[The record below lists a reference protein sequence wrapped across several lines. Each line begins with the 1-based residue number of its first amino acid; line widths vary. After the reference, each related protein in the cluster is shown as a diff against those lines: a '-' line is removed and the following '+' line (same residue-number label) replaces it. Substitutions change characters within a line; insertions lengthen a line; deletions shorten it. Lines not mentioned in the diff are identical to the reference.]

1 MAMQLTLDSASLEK
15 VLELAASAARR
26 IGTLDDP
33 AVGPLSDDI
42 DAIAH
47 TVGELLDNPPAIPVP
62 VENLVDNLCQLISKA
77 DALAYA
83 ADDLFDD
90 VMWVKDGAQTR
101 RFERLSH
108 LVGAAAEAVL
118 VAMEA
123 ADKLANDLATRQAG
137 A

>member
-1 MAMQLTLDSASLEK
+1 LLGERAICGLEK
-15 VLELAASAARR
+15 LLELAASAARR

-33 AVGPLSDDI
+33 AAGPLSDDI

-47 TVGELLDNPPAIPVP
+47 AVGELLDNPPPIPVP
-62 VENLVDNLCQLISKA
+62 VENLVDDLCQLISKA

-90 VMWVKDGAQTR
+90 MMWVKDGAQTR
-101 RFERLSH
+101 RIERLSH
-108 LVGAAAEAVL
+108 LVGAAAKAVL

-123 ADKLANDLATRQAG
+123 TDKLANDLSTRQAG

>member
-1 MAMQLTLDSASLEK
+1 M
-15 VLELAASAARR
+15 
-26 IGTLDDP
+26 
-33 AVGPLSDDI
+33 
-42 DAIAH
+42 
-47 TVGELLDNPPAIPVP
+47 P
-62 VENLVDNLCQLISKA
+62 VENLVDNLCQLLSKA

-101 RFERLSH
+101 RIERLSH

-123 ADKLANDLATRQAG
+123 VDKLANELSTRQAG